1 MVITGEAK
9 VKHTHTHAR
18 MHRQNST
25 VIVKIELYSAYTRI
39 QTLASCV
46 STSLSKSLMSLQVLS
61 QASETCLV
69 GLLCGHVFSSS
80 ILRLIPGSF

>member
-1 MVITGEAK
+1 MVITGQAN
-9 VKHTHTHAR
+9 VKHTHAHAC

-25 VIVKIELYSAYTRI
+25 VIVKIELEYEHWHPVPVPI
-39 QTLASCV
+39 C
-46 STSLSKSLMSLQVLS
+46 LSNSLMSLQALS
-61 QASETCLV
+61 QASETFPV